1 MDSESRGNGD
11 FDAIPSTPSLFCE
24 QMKVSG
30 TLLFLLPL
38 LHIDCGLAHLVF
50 KFARATWNHMKKVK
64 TAWECLLEC
73 HYIDKSFV
81 DPSTEEKRSLEDD
94 RCETVYILFFCLSG
108 SISIHTANPQKMN
121 RKRQLTPKSEVR
133 LKRTCNFDTKRSY
146 EILQLLDEELNIIEK
161 ILYVSRNQHRGCIYY
176 KSMSNVSAK

>member
-1 MDSESRGNGD
+1 
-11 FDAIPSTPSLFCE
+11 
-24 QMKVSG
+24 
-30 TLLFLLPL
+30 
-38 LHIDCGLAHLVF
+38 
-50 KFARATWNHMKKVK
+50 MKKVK

-133 LKRTCNFDTKRSY
+133 SKRTCNFDTKRSY